1 MPLQKTREFE
11 KDVKRLDKPQ
21 RKRLGECIDDLQA
34 HPGIG
39 KPMEHFHNVVS
50 IRLSEKRL
58 VYYLKLGDS
67 AILLLLYKNR
77 DEVYEYLKR
86 MELE

>member
-1 MPLQKTREFE
+1 MELEKTREFE
-11 KDVKRLDKPQ
+11 KDVKRLDKHQ
-21 RKRLGECIDDLQA
+21 RKLLGECIDDLES

-39 KPMEHFHNVVS
+39 KPMEHFHNVFS

-58 VYYLKLGDS
+58 VYYLKLSDS
-67 AILLLLYKNR
+67 VILLLFYKNR

-86 MELE
+86 IELE